1 MSSGRRAARLRS
13 PIVRAALVA
22 GAIAGAAGCGSIV
35 PGADREPPR
44 LYDLSPKNTF
54 SPNLPKAHWQLIVE
68 PPIAAAGLSSARIAI
83 KREDFRLEYFA
94 RSAWTDTAPKMVQ
107 TLIVESFENS
117 GEIVSV
123 GRESAGLRSDY
134 VLKTELREFQA
145 EYTSDKQPPRIRVRI
160 NAKIVEMPQ
169 RTIIAS
175 KTIENFATVG
185 KGSMDGIVT
194 AFDDALGKTLKQLVE
209 WTLRAGDKSWT
220 ARRARG
226 NGRQGDILSG
236 MSPRGSE

>member
-1 MSSGRRAARLRS
+1 MRRGRHAARVRASLRAA
-13 PIVRAALVA
+13 IAA
-22 GAIAGAAGCGSIV
+22 GIIAGAAGCGSIV
-35 PGADREPPR
+35 PGADRPPPR
-44 LYDLSPKNTF
+44 LYDLSPKSTF
-54 SPNLPKAHWQLIVE
+54 PPNLPKAHWQLIVE

-83 KREDFRLEYFA
+83 KREDYRLEYFA
-94 RSAWTDTAPKMVQ
+94 RAAWTDTAPKMVQ

-117 GEIVSV
+117 GDIVSV

-145 EYTSDKQPPRIRVRI
+145 EYHDDKKPRVRVRI

-175 KTIENFATVG
+175 KTIERLATV
-185 KGSMDGIVT
+185 KTSSMDGIVT
-194 AFDDALGKTLKQLVE
+194 AFDDALGKTLKHLVE

-220 ARRARG
+220 ARRGRR
-226 NGRQGDILSG
+226 NGRYGGVLPG
-236 MSPRGSE
+236 LPRRRSQ